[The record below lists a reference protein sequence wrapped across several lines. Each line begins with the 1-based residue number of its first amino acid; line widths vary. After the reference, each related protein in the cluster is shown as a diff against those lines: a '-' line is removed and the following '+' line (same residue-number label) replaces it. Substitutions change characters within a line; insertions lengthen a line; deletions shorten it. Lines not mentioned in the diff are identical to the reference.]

1 MNAKMTTSALMSV
14 FVLTGGCLK
23 NECSEAEI
31 ALEDARQMIWVVS
44 TNQTIGAI
52 WGTRRVREDLKKIES
67 LKDRRELIEEWSSAL
82 SHMPVEGLSPSNRYG
97 VLREASRMLV
107 WDVADALLE
116 IGGTYDEVWNEYFQ
130 AIEWLDV
137 QCARMRALALETGG
151 DYRARRDRWSYYQ
164 ALAEYRE
171 IIVENIE
178 LNRLNES
185 RYPYDAEK
193 MGAIRTRFEKQI
205 GRPIRRS
212 EDVKHLGFYRRQVG
226 ARIQKER
233 DAELKKAASH
243 EQ

>member
-116 IGGTYDEVWNEYFQ
+116 IAAPMMKYGMSIFRPLNGLTFNVPACEHWHWKQ
-130 AIEWLDV
+130 AATTEHG
-137 QCARMRALALETGG
+137 ETDG
-151 DYRARRDRWSYYQ
+151 
-164 ALAEYRE
+164 L
-171 IIVENIE
+171 I
-178 LNRLNES
+178 
-185 RYPYDAEK
+185 
-193 MGAIRTRFEKQI
+193 T
-205 GRPIRRS
+205 
-212 EDVKHLGFYRRQVG
+212 KHLRSIAKSLSRTLNST
-226 ARIQKER
+226 
-233 DAELKKAASH
+233 D
-243 EQ
+243 